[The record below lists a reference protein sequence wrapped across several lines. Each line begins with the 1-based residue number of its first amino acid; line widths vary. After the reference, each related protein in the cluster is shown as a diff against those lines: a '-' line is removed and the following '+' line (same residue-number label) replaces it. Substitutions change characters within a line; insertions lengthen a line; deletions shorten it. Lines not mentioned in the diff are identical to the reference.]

1 MRLPA
6 FMTGISPVGETLA
19 AVEQGHLL
27 LEQEVSRRNGQL
39 SVGTADEA
47 LSHWEADYSLPDDTG
62 KKDSLRRARVRTA
75 MGGGQCLTRNRLR
88 ELCVSIG
95 GADDAEIEEDFPN
108 WRVSVTALYEGR
120 FPEEQEELRRAF
132 DRLKP
137 AHLQMALAGES
148 LLQSAG
154 ERYFVLV
161 GNVFLVLNGQEG
173 A

>member
-6 FMTGISPVGETLA
+6 FLTNLSPVGETLA
-19 AVEQGHLL
+19 AVEQGQLL
-27 LEQEVSRRNGQL
+27 LEQEVSRRNDQL

-47 LSHWEADYSLPDDTG
+47 LSRWKADYSLPDGTG
-62 KKDSLRRARVRTA
+62 KKEPLRRARIRTA
-75 MGGGQCLTRNRLR
+75 MGGGQCLNRSRLR
-88 ELCVSIG
+88 DLCISIG
-95 GADDAEIEEDFPN
+95 GADDVEIEEDFPN
-108 WRVSVTALYEGR
+108 WCVSVTALYEGR

-137 AHLQMALAGES
+137 AHLQMVLAGES

-154 ERYFVLV
+154 ERYLAHV
-161 GNVFLVLNGQEG
+161 GSVFLVLDGRES